1 MVYVRSFIYSCIAMS
16 AFGEVP
22 RLKGRLPSTLPKLM
36 RSNVEG
42 TWAYDTMSRRVVKDI
57 LSRIVDDNSDELTRP
72 TSPLRSEC
80 LLQLNDLKS
89 SLEAGTSGYLRGL
102 SDTGPDLLAWDK
114 ILSGL
119 KEDERNWLN
128 APWVISEFYLYRRVV
143 EAFRYFETGYDMFVQ
158 QKAQGLIE
166 ALPSINEIAT
176 RLPALLKSD
185 KSAAL
190 EVAVQTSLWGNKM
203 DLSLWPAANTGTLA
217 MENRVSTNTASSGS
231 STAVETRVSADVGEA
246 GKISF
251 GATLEAGRKYIL
263 DDHTATIV
271 QLLEK
276 AATGKGEVGIVVDN
290 AGYELFSDMLLG
302 HCLLELGVAKR
313 ITFHTKGH
321 PTFVS
326 DATNDDCME
335 TIEYLSSSSCAAT
348 VTLANQLRA
357 HVESDKF
364 VFQNDLFWCQP
375 TPFWD
380 MPLPIEEKMNRC
392 DVVFVKGDAN
402 YRRLLGEREWP
413 LDTKASDILS
423 YWPVPVCALRTFK
436 AEIGCGITPSKQQ
449 ETQQADSKWMVS
461 GRWGVVQVGGGGL

>member
-1 MVYVRSFIYSCIAMS
+1 
-16 AFGEVP
+16 
-22 RLKGRLPSTLPKLM
+22 
-36 RSNVEG
+36 
-42 TWAYDTMSRRVVKDI
+42 
-57 LSRIVDDNSDELTRP
+57 
-72 TSPLRSEC
+72 
-80 LLQLNDLKS
+80 
-89 SLEAGTSGYLRGL
+89 
-102 SDTGPDLLAWDK
+102 
-114 ILSGL
+114 L

-176 RLPALLKSD
+176 RLPSLLKSE

-190 EVAVQTSLWGNKM
+190 EVAVQTSIWGNKM
-203 DLSLWPAANTGTLA
+203 DLSLWPAANTGA
-217 MENRVSTNTASSGS
+217 MAT
-231 STAVETRVSADVGEA
+231 VETRVSADVSEA

-276 AATGKGEVGIVVDN
+276 AASGKGEIGIVVDN

-335 TIEYLSSSSCAAT
+335 TIEYLSSASSAAT
-348 VTLANQLRA
+348 VTLANQFRA
-357 HVESDKF
+357 HVESDAF

-392 DVVFVKGDAN
+392 DVVFV
-402 YRRLLGEREWP
+402 
-413 LDTKASDILS
+413 
-423 YWPVPVCALRTFK
+423 
-436 AEIGCGITPSKQQ
+436 
-449 ETQQADSKWMVS
+449 
-461 GRWGVVQVGGGGL
+461 